1 MALASALEQMASLG
15 AIVAQISNRAL
26 YVIGAC
32 IALVAALVAVGAGVF
47 ALKQGMENAAY
58 DAGSD
63 EGYADRLL

>member
-26 YVIGAC
+26 YVIRAC
-32 IALVAALVAVGAGVF
+32 IALVAVGAGVF

-63 EGYADRLL
+63 ERYADRLL

>member
-15 AIVAQISNRAL
+15 VIVAQISNRAL

-32 IALVAALVAVGAGVF
+32 IALVAVGAGVF

-63 EGYADRLL
+63 EMYADRLL

>member
-32 IALVAALVAVGAGVF
+32 IALVVALVAVGAGVF
-47 ALKQGMENAAY
+47 ALKQGMENAA
-58 DAGSD
+58 
-63 EGYADRLL
+63 

>member
-1 MALASALEQMASLG
+1 MASLG

-32 IALVAALVAVGAGVF
+32 IALVVVGAGVF

-63 EGYADRLL
+63 ERYADRLL